1 MLEIAG
7 LKFSLAVETINKNY
21 LTELGSVKLLYSV
34 FHKKDNILKLQLD
47 WKVLILSLNTSIFQ
61 DPT

>member
-7 LKFSLAVETINKNY
+7 HKFGLAVERINKNY

-34 FHKKDNILKLQLD
+34 FHKK
-47 WKVLILSLNTSIFQ
+47 TTF
-61 DPT
+61 